1 MSAVL
6 GAPPFPAE
14 LDVHV
19 CRTRTAEAGVPEA
32 GNNPAVQVAVARVV
46 KPQLVRDEV
55 DVIVRGRALYGASC
69 YSRCGLGHW
78 PVPRPSLERPRGPV
92 PAYVRKYVA
101 VLVLRLR
108 EPVGSS
114 AKRGH
119 EREGTSTGS
128 TPEPRAG
135 DQEHGPLPRGRGRPT

>member
-69 YSRCGLGHW
+69 YSRCGLGH
-78 PVPRPSLERPRGPV
+78 ST
-92 PAYVRKYVA
+92 
-101 VLVLRLR
+101 
-108 EPVGSS
+108 
-114 AKRGH
+114 
-119 EREGTSTGS
+119 GTSS
-128 TPEPRAG
+128 VAG
-135 DQEHGPLPRGRGRPT
+135 ASKGLGICLPT